1 MKIDNAVYSLYNYLM
16 STTQQNQD
24 IKYVPIDEEPELSKR
39 FIKLTVL
46 VPEDQLPAADHQ
58 VVTIYEHTLLDR
70 GFKVPALLS

>member
-24 IKYVPIDEEPELSKR
+24 IEYVPIDEEAELIKR

-46 VPEDQLPAADHQ
+46 VPEDQLPTADQ
-58 VVTIYEHTLLDR
+58 VVTIFEHTLLDKE
-70 GFKVPALLS
+70 FKVHRY

>member
-1 MKIDNAVYSLYNYLM
+1 M

-24 IKYVPIDEEPELSKR
+24 IKYVPIDEDPEPIKR

-58 VVTIYEHTLLDR
+58 VFTIYEHTLLLI
-70 GFKVPALLS
+70 G